1 MLDFL
6 TFVLDNITAT
16 PERKLAVK
24 AAFAKQRRW
33 AATIIAESGEEI
45 PNPIT
50 FKAMFNAA
58 VWGFIREECVA
69 GQKKIRREQADADD
83 TFEDLLA

>member
-6 TFVLDNITAT
+6 TFVLDNITAS

-33 AATIIAESGEEI
+33 TATIIDENGEEI
-45 PNPIT
+45 ANPIT
-50 FKAMFNAA
+50 FKGMFNAS
-58 VWGFIREECVA
+58 VWSFVREECAA
-69 GQKKIRREQADADD
+69 GQRKIRRAQAEADD
-83 TFEDLLA
+83 TFEDLT